1 MAKIWIEP
9 AKARATLDRQRE
21 LERALRSLYQ
31 DVNGIRNGLRYKI
44 SGREAIAA
52 RLREA
57 AEQISREAES
67 AKAMRTALEQVIRQY
82 ENTEKGN
89 LDRVKAEKT
98 SIRQSGIGG
107 GVADGRGGDGN
118 HSLKDWKDLIIGA
131 FIPWDLLRPVGPITP
146 FIPLL
151 PSIIRDLFFPYSGGK
166 SPDYKGDAKIDLEK
180 KYKDSKSFEKFDK
193 FKKDHTETLKDT
205 KFYWDPKTG
214 KKTPIDPNDENAKK
228 EFAKHNKG
236 TVPVDVTL
244 AGIGTSGYIAGFALP
259 EDTGFKGKYG
269 GMEAELYISKLEGK
283 AEAHAGWGYV
293 GASLG
298 ATYTAFSAKEKAY
311 LGSEDYNVYEEVK
324 VEAGRVG
331 AKAEAR
337 DGIVDKEGKFNPSIY
352 AGAKAEAIAGE
363 ISGKAGVKLGGIDV
377 AAEGSLNY
385 GIGAHANVGFHD
397 GKLSVDIGA
406 TLGVGG
412 SVKLDIDVSG
422 AVKAVGETA
431 GKVWSGVK
439 SWFGW

>member
-1 MAKIWIEP
+1 
-9 AKARATLDRQRE
+9 
-21 LERALRSLYQ
+21 
-31 DVNGIRNGLRYKI
+31 
-44 SGREAIAA
+44 
-52 RLREA
+52 
-57 AEQISREAES
+57 
-67 AKAMRTALEQVIRQY
+67 
-82 ENTEKGN
+82 
-89 LDRVKAEKT
+89 
-98 SIRQSGIGG
+98 
-107 GVADGRGGDGN
+107 
-118 HSLKDWKDLIIGA
+118 
-131 FIPWDLLRPVGPITP
+131 
-146 FIPLL
+146 
-151 PSIIRDLFFPYSGGK
+151 
-166 SPDYKGDAKIDLEK
+166 
-180 KYKDSKSFEKFDK
+180 
-193 FKKDHTETLKDT
+193 
-205 KFYWDPKTG
+205 
-214 KKTPIDPNDENAKK
+214 
-228 EFAKHNKG
+228 
-236 TVPVDVTL
+236 
-244 AGIGTSGYIAGFALP
+244 
-259 EDTGFKGKYG
+259 
-269 GMEAELYISKLEGK
+269 MEAELYISKLEGK

-337 DGIVDKEGKFNPSIY
+337 AGIVDKEGKFNPSIY